1 MTTLNVTTAP
11 KTATFQM
18 RINPEI
24 KAEVEKIYARSGMTM
39 TDVFNVVLQRS
50 LTEDSMPVEL
60 SPAFH
65 DSMRRAAMI
74 MLTEEV
80 DRRIEASRNE
90 RNLLSEEEVLQE
102 LGVLE

>member
-1 MTTLNVTTAP
+1 
-11 KTATFQM
+11 M
-18 RINPEI
+18 RYDDVECDNRSEDCDVSD
-24 KAEVEKIYARSGMTM
+24 EDQSVEKIYARSGMTM